1 MGSVKLTGLKFP
13 DTPLNMTPPKGKQIV
28 DLLIWYMRRNFFQN
42 WIYIKSMPRIL
53 IHIPP
58 LLERDNTRDLG
69 PNHMKSIQII
79 RSIKKVIDFIVIS
92 NSYRFFRNS
101 LY

>member
-13 DTPLNMTPPKGKQIV
+13 DTSLNMVPPKGKQIV
-28 DLLIWYMRRNFFQN
+28 DLLFWYMGRNFFQN
-42 WIYIKSMPRIL
+42 WIYIKSMPCIL

-58 LLERDNTRDLG
+58 LLERNITRDLG
-69 PNHMKSIQII
+69 PNHIKSVQII
-79 RSIKKVIDFIVIS
+79 MSIKKLIGFIIIS

-101 LY
+101 L